1 MRLIVLGPPGSG
13 KGTQSKRAAAA
24 LGVPHISTGD
34 MLRSHIAADTDLG
47 RKAAEIMLAGELV
60 PDDLVI
66 AMLTDRIAAEDA
78 ADGFI
83 LDGFPRNLAQALALE
98 SVPAGSIDRVVLL
111 MVEDEEVIRRIG
123 GRRGCSQGHSYHL
136 DHCPPSKPGVCDLDG
151 EPLEQRP
158 DDLEEVIRNRLSVY
172 RHETEP
178 LVDFYNQRGLISEIE
193 AHGSIERITEKVLGA
208 VRA

>member
-1 MRLIVLGPPGSG
+1 
-13 KGTQSKRAAAA
+13 
-24 LGVPHISTGD
+24 
-34 MLRSHIAADTDLG
+34 
-47 RKAAEIMLAGELV
+47 
-60 PDDLVI
+60 
-66 AMLTDRIAAEDA
+66 
-78 ADGFI
+78 
-83 LDGFPRNLAQALALE
+83 
-98 SVPAGSIDRVVLL
+98 
-111 MVEDEEVIRRIG
+111 MVDDEEVIRRIG

-136 DHCPPSKPGVCDLDG
+136 DHRPPSKPGVCDLDG

-193 AHGSIERITEKVLGA
+193 AHGSIEHITEQVLGA